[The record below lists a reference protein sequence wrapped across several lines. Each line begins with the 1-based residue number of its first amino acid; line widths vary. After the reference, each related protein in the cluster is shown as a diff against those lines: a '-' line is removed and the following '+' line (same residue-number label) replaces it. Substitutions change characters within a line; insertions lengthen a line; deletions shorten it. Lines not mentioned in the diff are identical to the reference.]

1 MYFINYAKC
10 SACRHKQKK
19 SVASKKG
26 ERSKICRDC
35 DKEFY
40 DQVAENQ
47 KKYFLKGG
55 K

>member
-1 MYFINYAKC
+1 MYFINHAKC
-10 SACRHKQKK
+10 SVCRQKK

-26 ERSKICRDC
+26 ERSKICQDC

-40 DQVAENQ
+40 EQVAENQ